1 MNTIN
6 LNEKLSLFQ
15 DYWNPRIVGELNGQY
30 VKLVKFQGPFTWH
43 YHENED
49 ELFLVVSG
57 RFKMEYR
64 DAAGEKSAW
73 INAGELIIVPHG
85 VEHRPVA
92 DEECH
97 VLLFEPISTLNTG
110 NIEHE
115 LTRKEL
121 SHI

>member
-6 LNEKLSLFQ
+6 LRDKLSLFH
-15 DYWNPRIVGELNGQY
+15 DYWNPQIVGELNGQY

-43 YHENED
+43 HHENED
-49 ELFLVVSG
+49 ELFMVVSG

-64 DAAGEKSAW
+64 DVACEKSTW
-73 INAGELIIVPHG
+73 VNEGELIIVPRG

-97 VLLFEPISTLNTG
+97 VLLFESVSTLNTG
-110 NIEHE
+110 NVENK

-121 SHI
+121 SRI